1 MSDPKTE
8 IGKKR
13 MNIITSTSNGF
24 KLAEEDLKL
33 RGEGDV
39 FGKAQSGLPQFQV
52 GDVVND
58 YNALVTAQKE
68 ARNLI
73 KFDPALVNPKNKF
86 LQEVLKY
93 KKDLNNN

>member
-1 MSDPKTE
+1 M
-8 IGKKR
+8 
-13 MNIITSTSNGF
+13 
-24 KLAEEDLKL
+24 
-33 RGEGDV
+33 
-39 FGKAQSGLPQFQV
+39 SGLPQFQV

-73 KFDPALVNPKNKF
+73 KSDPALANPENKF

>member
-1 MSDPKTE
+1 MK
-8 IGKKR
+8 
-13 MNIITSTSNGF
+13 IITSTSNCF

-58 YNALVTAQKE
+58 YNILVTAQKE
-68 ARNLI
+68 ARALI
-73 KFDPALVNPKNKF
+73 KADPNLTSSENKF
-86 LQEVLKY
+86 LLEVLKY

>member
-1 MSDPKTE
+1 MK
-8 IGKKR
+8 
-13 MNIITSTSNGF
+13 IITSTSNGF

-58 YNALVTAQKE
+58 YNILVTAQKE
-68 ARNLI
+68 ARALI
-73 KFDPALVNPKNKF
+73 KADSNLTRSENKF
-86 LQEVLKY
+86 LLEVLKY

>member
-1 MSDPKTE
+1 
-8 IGKKR
+8 

-58 YNALVTAQKE
+58 YNALLSAQKG

-73 KFDPALVNPKNKF
+73 MSDPALVNTENKF